1 MTGSVEKITDGV
13 ISEAKKKR
21 STMVDETDFRKAV
34 ELINSS
40 TEVLLTSHTRPDGD
54 ACGSVRAMRDSLTHL
69 GKKAQVLFLS
79 PLASWYEFLFD
90 PKAPILGND
99 ITKDQL
105 HAGHFHDCDLVIIID
120 TNSYVQLPDFDQW
133 LKNAGKKVLV
143 IDHHVT
149 GDALGDVEII
159 DTTAAAT
166 GEIVLDLV
174 KYAGWPL
181 TPPIAE
187 ALFVALSTDTGWF
200 RFGNADSRIF
210 HCAAE
215 LIDAGARPNL
225 LYGKMYQNFSPQ
237 RMKLMIRMLERLE
250 LHFDGRVATQCI
262 MRSDFDE
269 TGATGPDTESL
280 IDECQRLTSVEVA
293 ALFVELADGGFR
305 CSLRSKTDVD
315 VRKIAQTYGG
325 GGHKV
330 AAGVNLPGPFD
341 KAKQIVLTALAK
353 QL

>member
-1 MTGSVEKITDGV
+1 MVSTD
-13 ISEAKKKR
+13 
-21 STMVDETDFRKAV
+21 DFRKAV

-40 TEVLLTSHTRPDGD
+40 TNILLTSHIRPDGD
-54 ACGSVRAMRDSLTHL
+54 ACGSVRAMCDILAHL
-69 GKKAQVLFLS
+69 GKKVHVLFLS

-105 HAGHFHDCDLVIIID
+105 HAGHFDQCDLIIIID
-120 TNSYVQLPDFDQW
+120 TNSYVQLPQFDEW
-133 LKNAGKKVLV
+133 LKQSKTKTLV
-143 IDHHVT
+143 IDHHIT
-149 GDALGDVEII
+149 NDGLGDVELV

-166 GEIVLDLV
+166 GEIVLDLI
-174 KYAGWPL
+174 KYTGWPL
-181 TPPIAE
+181 TAEIAE

-269 TGATGPDTESL
+269 TGATGPDTENL
-280 IDECQRLTSVEVA
+280 IDECQRLTFVEVA

-305 CSLRSKTDVD
+305 CSLRSKTEVD
-315 VRKIAQTYGG
+315 VRRIAQTHGG

-330 AAGVNLPGPFD
+330 AAGLTLPGPFE
-341 KAKQIVLTALAK
+341 KAKQIILDAVAE

>member
-1 MTGSVEKITDGV
+1 
-13 ISEAKKKR
+13 
-21 STMVDETDFRKAV
+21 MVDETDFRKAV

-40 TEVLLTSHTRPDGD
+40 TNILLTSHIRPDGD
-54 ACGSVRAMRDSLTHL
+54 ACGSVRAMCDILANL
-69 GKKAQVLFLS
+69 GKKTHVVFLS

-105 HAGHFHDCDLVIIID
+105 HAGHFDKCDLVIIID
-120 TNSYVQLPDFDQW
+120 TNSYIQLPDFDQW
-133 LKNAGKKVLV
+133 LKDAGKKVLV
-143 IDHHVT
+143 IDHHIT
-149 GDALGDVEII
+149 GDALGDVELV

-166 GEIVLDLV
+166 GEIVLDLI
-174 KYAGWPL
+174 KYAGWLL
-181 TPPIAE
+181 TAEIAE

-225 LYGKMYQNFSPQ
+225 LYGRMYQNFSLQ

-250 LHFDGRVATQCI
+250 LHFDGRLATQCI

-293 ALFVELADGGFR
+293 ALFVELAEGNFR

-315 VRKIAQTYGG
+315 VRKIAQTHGG

-330 AAGVNLPGPFD
+330 AAGLTLPGPFE
-341 KAKQIVLTALAK
+341 KAKQTILNAVAE

>member
-1 MTGSVEKITDGV
+1 
-13 ISEAKKKR
+13 
-21 STMVDETDFRKAV
+21 MVDETDFRKAA

-40 TEVLLTSHTRPDGD
+40 TEVLLTSHIRPDGD
-54 ACGSVRAMRDSLTHL
+54 ACGSVRATCDILANL
-69 GKKAQVLFLS
+69 GKKAHPVFLS
-79 PLASWYEFLFD
+79 PLASWYEFLFNS
-90 PKAPILGND
+90 KVPILGND
-99 ITKDQL
+99 ITKEQIT
-105 HAGHFHDCDLVIIID
+105 AGYFERCDLVIIID
-120 TNSYVQLPDFDQW
+120 TNSYVQLPRLDEW
-133 LKNAGKKVLV
+133 LKQTKIKKLV
-143 IDHHVT
+143 IDHHIT
-149 GDALGDVEII
+149 NDGLGDVELI

-166 GEIVLDLV
+166 GEIVLDLI
-174 KYAGWPL
+174 KYADWPL
-181 TPPIAE
+181 TAHIAE

-200 RFGNADSRIF
+200 RFGNTDSRIF

-250 LHFDGRVATQCI
+250 LHFDDRFATQCI

-269 TGATGPDTESL
+269 TGATGPDTENL

-293 ALFVELADGGFR
+293 ALFVELADGQFR
-305 CSLRSKTDVD
+305 CSLRSKKDVD
-315 VRKIAQTYGG
+315 VRRIAQKYGG

-330 AAGVNLPGPFD
+330 AAGLTLPGPFERARQKILND
-341 KAKQIVLTALAK
+341 VAE

>member
-1 MTGSVEKITDGV
+1 
-13 ISEAKKKR
+13 
-21 STMVDETDFRKAV
+21 MVDETDFRKAA

-40 TEVLLTSHTRPDGD
+40 TEVLLTSHIRPDGD
-54 ACGSVRAMRDSLTHL
+54 ACGSVRATCDILANL
-69 GKKAQVLFLS
+69 GKKAHPVFLS
-79 PLASWYEFLFD
+79 PLASWYEFLFNS
-90 PKAPILGND
+90 KVPILGND
-99 ITKDQL
+99 ITKEQIT
-105 HAGHFHDCDLVIIID
+105 AGYFERCDLVIIID
-120 TNSYVQLPDFDQW
+120 TNSYVQLPRLDEW
-133 LKNAGKKVLV
+133 LKQTKIKKLV
-143 IDHHVT
+143 IDHHIT
-149 GDALGDVEII
+149 NDGLGDVELI

-166 GEIVLDLV
+166 GEIVLDLI
-174 KYAGWPL
+174 KYADWPL
-181 TPPIAE
+181 TAHIAE

-269 TGATGPDTESL
+269 TGATGPDTENL

-293 ALFVELADGGFR
+293 ALFVELADGQFR
-305 CSLRSKTDVD
+305 CSLRSKKDV
-315 VRKIAQTYGG
+315 
-325 GGHKV
+325 
-330 AAGVNLPGPFD
+330 
-341 KAKQIVLTALAK
+341 
-353 QL
+353 

>member
-1 MTGSVEKITDGV
+1 MCDILAD
-13 ISEAKKKR
+13 
-21 STMVDETDFRKAV
+21 
-34 ELINSS
+34 
-40 TEVLLTSHTRPDGD
+40 
-54 ACGSVRAMRDSLTHL
+54 L
-69 GKKAQVLFLS
+69 GKKTQAVFLS
-79 PLASWYEFLFD
+79 PLAAWYEFLFD
-90 PKAPILGND
+90 PKVPVLGND

-105 HAGHFHDCDLVIIID
+105 HAGYFDQCDLVIIID
-120 TNSYVQLPDFDQW
+120 TNSYVQLPQFDEW
-133 LKNAGKKVLV
+133 LKQSKAKTLV
-143 IDHHVT
+143 IDHHIT
-149 GDALGDVEII
+149 NDALGDVELI

-166 GEIVLDLV
+166 GEIVLDLI
-174 KYAGWPL
+174 KYADWPL
-181 TPPIAE
+181 SAHTAE

-225 LYGKMYQNFSPQ
+225 LYDKMYQNFSPQ
-237 RMKLMIRMLERLE
+237 RMKLMIRMLERLD

-269 TGATGPDTESL
+269 TGATGPDTENL

-293 ALFVELADGGFR
+293 ALFVELADGQFR
-305 CSLRSKTDVD
+305 CSLRSKKDVD
-315 VRKIAQTYGG
+315 VRRIAQKYGG

-330 AAGVNLPGPFD
+330 AAGLTLAGPFE
-341 KAKQIVLTALAK
+341 KARQTILNDIAE

>member
-1 MTGSVEKITDGV
+1 
-13 ISEAKKKR
+13 
-21 STMVDETDFRKAV
+21 MVDETNFRKAI

-40 TEVLLTSHTRPDGD
+40 ENILLTAHTRPDGD
-54 ACGSVRAMRDSLTHL
+54 ACGSVRAMSDNLTHL
-69 GKKAQVLFLS
+69 GKNNQVMFLS

-90 PKAPILGND
+90 SKVPILGND

-105 HAGHFHDCDLVIIID
+105 LAGHFDNCDLVIIID

-133 LKNAGKKVLV
+133 LKKTKAKILV

-149 GDALGDVEII
+149 GDALGHVELI

-166 GEIVLDLV
+166 GEIVLDLI
-174 KYAGWPL
+174 KYADWPL
-181 TPPIAE
+181 TAPIAE

-210 HCAAE
+210 RCAAE

-237 RMKLMIRMLERLE
+237 RMKLMLRMLERLE
-250 LHFDGRVATQCI
+250 LHFDGRLATQCI
-262 MRSDFDE
+262 MRSDFDQ
-269 TGATGPDTESL
+269 TGATGPDSESL
-280 IDECQRLTSVEVA
+280 IDECQRLSSVEVA

-305 CSLRSKTDVD
+305 CSLRSKKDVD
-315 VRKIAQTYGG
+315 VRKIAQVHGG
-325 GGHKV
+325 GGHKL
-330 AAGVNLPGPFD
+330 ASGTNLPGPFE
-341 KAKQIVLTALAK
+341 KAKQFILDAVAE
-353 QL
+353 QI